1 MDTKRQKAIYAL
13 KIGSFALL
21 VVTFIFFAKEEI
33 IQKFAKNVTTFGSK
47 AEIVDFFS
55 VPVLILC
62 PPSNE
67 SYKKQ
72 SLAKNNISNLYFT
85 SPSLTKQTLLFLAK
99 NFFLHT

>member
-1 MDTKRQKAIYAL
+1 METKRQKAIYAL
-13 KIGSFALL
+13 KIGSFVLL

-85 SPSLTKQTLLFLAK
+85 SPSLTKQKLGYIQ
-99 NFFLHT
+99 